1 MTSIKLAGVLAAAL
15 TLAAPA
21 ALAQAPPLGGVG
33 AGDARFAATTLDI
46 SADGETR
53 VAPDMATMTLGVTRE
68 APTAAAAMAETN
80 AAMAGVINAVKGAG
94 IDARQIQ
101 TSSLTLNPQFVYAPN
116 QPPKLKGYEASNQ
129 ASVTVL
135 DLARVGPVADA
146 ATSAGATNINQISF
160 GLRSRT
166 AAENAARL
174 EAVKA
179 LQDKAAIYADATG
192 YHIRRLVSLREANFL
207 TPSPVVIT
215 AARAEAFAAAAPTP
229 VETGE
234 LTVRVTVAGEFEL
247 TH

>member
-1 MTSIKLAGVLAAAL
+1 MKSTMFAAALAAAV
-15 TLAAPA
+15 AAGLGPTA
-21 ALAQAPPLGGVG
+21 GAQGLG
-33 AGDARFAATTLDI
+33 GDARFAATTLDI

-68 APTAAAAMAETN
+68 APTAAEAMGQTN
-80 AAMAGVINAVKGAG
+80 AAMTKVIEAVKGAG

-101 TSSLTLNPQFVYAPN
+101 TSSLTLNPQFAYAPN

-129 ASVTVL
+129 VSVTVL

-146 ATSAGATNINQISF
+146 ATAAGATNIAEISF

-166 AAENAARL
+166 SAENAARL
-174 EAVKA
+174 AAVKA

-192 YHIRRLVSLREANFL
+192 YHIKRLVSLREASL
-207 TPSPVVIT
+207 ISPAPIMP
-215 AARAEAFAAAAPTP
+215 AARMQAVAMAAPTP

-234 LTVRVTVAGEFEL
+234 LTVRVTVSGEFEL